1 MGAVQRISG
10 FVMPKSPLPRL
21 RKSTAA
27 FLAARDGNVAV
38 LFGIASIPIVLLV
51 GVAVDYSRAAAART
65 AMQSA
70 TDSAALMASKDYGS
84 GAIRESEIPA
94 KVDSYFRALYSVSD
108 VSNINVQSTFTKKSS
123 DGTST
128 VRVET
133 SGKMPANFLKFA
145 GIDSIPFN
153 ASATSTWGATRL
165 RVAMALDI
173 TGSMNDSGKLKAMKD
188 AAVQLVNTLKA
199 SATTRD
205 DVYIAIIPFNQMVN
219 IGTDKINAT
228 WLDWHGKLS
237 NNQYDSKK
245 DFGSCSSSNLKYRTA
260 ELCKA
265 GNKVWTF
272 FGSCSSDKYDNA
284 ADCQS
289 HGRTWTDTRSTDWKG
304 CVTDRDL
311 LHTYNNDTTKT
322 IPTVAEPATMFVA
335 KYYSDCGPS
344 MLPMKSAFE
353 ANEADTSTDP
363 TTIKGRINSLTAVGA
378 TNQSI
383 GMHWA
388 WMALQLQ
395 SPPFNSPAK
404 EEGYKYTD
412 AIILLSDGVNTKNYW
427 SGNGYDYSSEVDDR
441 QQTLCQNIKNAANG
455 NTTVFTIQVNT
466 TNDPD
471 SAVLKFC
478 ANDGQF
484 YQSKSADQ
492 IKLAFQAIGSSLT
505 KLRLAQ

>member
-1 MGAVQRISG
+1 
-10 FVMPKSPLPRL
+10 MPSSLLPRL
-21 RKSTAA
+21 RKLTAT
-27 FLAARDGNVAV
+27 FLAAPEGNVAV
-38 LFGIASIPIVLLV
+38 LFGIASIPTILLI

-70 TDSAALMASKDYGS
+70 ADSAALMASKDYGS
-84 GAIRESEIPA
+84 GAIRESEIPS
-94 KVDSYFRALYSVSD
+94 KVDSYFRALYSVGD
-108 VSNINVQSTFTKKSS
+108 VSNLAVKATFTKKSA

-128 VRVET
+128 VLVET
-133 SGKMPANFLKFA
+133 SGEMAANFLKFA
-145 GIDSIPFN
+145 GIESIPFN
-153 ASATSTWGATRL
+153 ATATSTWGATRL

-173 TGSMNDSGKLKAMKD
+173 TGSMNYDGKLQAMKD

-199 SATTRD
+199 SATTAD

-219 IGTDKINAT
+219 VGTDKIGAT
-228 WLDWHGKLS
+228 WLDWHGQLYGY
-237 NNQYDSKK
+237 QYDSQN
-245 DFGSCSSSNLKYRTA
+245 DFGSCSNTSLNYRTA
-260 ELCKA
+260 ALCKA
-265 GNKVWTF
+265 GNKTWTF
-272 FGSCSSDKYDNA
+272 FGTCSDSRYTTA
-284 ADCQS
+284 TTCQAR
-289 HGRTWTDTRSTDWKG
+289 GKTWTEKRSTGWKG
-304 CVTDRDL
+304 CITDRDL
-311 LHTYNNDTTKT
+311 LHTYNNDTTKIT
-322 IPTVAEPATMFVA
+322 PTVAEPATLFVA

-353 ANEADTSTDP
+353 ANEPDSSNDP
-363 TTIKGRINSLTAVGA
+363 ATIKGRINSLTAGGS

-404 EEGYKYTD
+404 TDGYKYTD

-427 SGNGYDYSSEVDDR
+427 NGNGYDYSPDVDAR
-441 QQTLCQNIKNAANG
+441 QRTLCQNIKNPANG

>member
-1 MGAVQRISG
+1 
-10 FVMPKSPLPRL
+10 MPNSRLPRL
-21 RKSTAA
+21 RRSTAE

-38 LFGIASIPIVLLV
+38 LFGIASIPIIIAV

-108 VSNINVQSTFTKKSS
+108 VSNIAVKATFTKKSS

-133 SGKMPANFLKFA
+133 SGQMPVNFLKFA
-145 GIDSIPFN
+145 GVDNIPFN

-165 RVAMALDI
+165 RVAIALDI
-173 TGSMNDSGKLKAMKD
+173 TGSMNEHGKLKAMKD
-188 AAVQLVNTLKA
+188 AAVQLVKTLKA
-199 SATTRD
+199 SATTAD

-219 IGTDKINAT
+219 VGTDKINAT
-228 WLDWHGKLS
+228 WLDWHGKL
-237 NNQYDSKK
+237 NNNLYDSRY
-245 DFGSCSSSNLKYRTA
+245 DYGSCSSSNLKYRTA

-265 GNKVWTF
+265 ANRTWTF
-272 FGSCSSDKYDNA
+272 FGECSDDEYETASE
-284 ADCQS
+284 CQS
-289 HGRTWTDTRSTDWKG
+289 HGKTWTEKRSTDWKG

-311 LHTYNNDTTKT
+311 LHTYDNDTTKITPT
-322 IPTVAEPATMFVA
+322 IAEPATLFVA
-335 KYYSDCGPS
+335 KFYRDCGPS

-353 ANEADTSTDP
+353 ANEADNSTDP

-404 EEGYKYTD
+404 EGGYKYTD

-427 SGNGYDYSSEVDDR
+427 SGNGSDYSSEVDDR
-441 QQTLCQNIKNAANG
+441 QRMLCQNIKNAANG
-455 NTTVFTIQVNT
+455 TTTVFTIQVNT
-466 TNDPD
+466 TNDPN
-471 SAVLKFC
+471 SAVLEYC

-484 YQSKSADQ
+484 YQSKSAEQ

>member
-1 MGAVQRISG
+1 MQRTSG
-10 FVMPKSPLPRL
+10 FVMISLVPPRL
-21 RKSTAA
+21 RKSIAT

-38 LFGIASIPIVLLV
+38 LFGIASIPIIVSV
-51 GVAVDYSRAAAART
+51 GVAIDYSRAASART

-70 TDSAALMASKDYGS
+70 VDSAALMASKDYGS
-84 GAIRESEIPA
+84 GIIRESEIPA
-94 KVDSYFRALYSVSD
+94 KVDSYFRALYTASDASNVTVST
-108 VSNINVQSTFTKKSS
+108 TFTKKSS

-128 VRVET
+128 VLVT
-133 SGKMPANFLKFA
+133 AAGNMPANFLKLA
-145 GIDSIPFN
+145 GVDNIPFN
-153 ASATSTWGATRL
+153 ATATSTWGATRL
-165 RVAMALDI
+165 RVAIALDI
-173 TGSMNDSGKLKAMKD
+173 TGSMNYDGKLPAMKL

-219 IGTDKINAT
+219 VGTDKINAS
-228 WLDWHGKLS
+228 WLDWHGKLY

-245 DFGSCSSSNLKYRTA
+245 EYGSCSSSNLKYRTA

-272 FGSCSSDKYDNA
+272 FGECSDDEYETASE
-284 ADCQS
+284 CQS
-289 HGRTWTDTRSTDWKG
+289 RGKTWTEKRSKEWKG

-311 LHTYNNDTTKT
+311 LHTYDNDTTKV
-322 IPTVAEPATMFVA
+322 IPTVAEPATLFVA
-335 KYYSDCGPS
+335 KYYSQCGPS

-404 EEGYKYTD
+404 EDGYKYTD

-427 SGNGYDYSSEVDDR
+427 NGDGSNYSPEVDAR
-441 QQTLCQNIKNAANG
+441 QRTLCQNIKNPANG

-466 TNDPD
+466 TNDPE
-471 SAVLKFC
+471 SAVLKYC

-484 YQSKSADQ
+484 YQSTSADQ

-505 KLRLAQ
+505 KLRLSK